1 MNRSILH
8 CDMNNFYASV
18 ECMLDPSLRKYPVAV
33 CGSVEERHGI
43 VLAKNYAAKAFDV
56 KTGDAVWQAKQKCK
70 DLVIVPPHYEEYIKY
85 SKLARSV
92 YSRFTDQVEP
102 YGIATSRG
110 TVGDDIKALQEL
122 GVEIEVET
130 STQKRFSLIGRR
142 FDLPELKTLI
152 DAVESARFIPKEKSA
167 ELVRKLGSLTSLYNT
182 SKLIRNVDVEN
193 RIKSNNEKIYYIME
207 ALNDAINDH
216 KKVSFQYFTFNV
228 RKEQKLKHDGFTY
241 VLSPYKLIWNGD
253 YYYVVGYSEK
263 HEGIGIFRVDRIA
276 RFPKIL
282 EADAVLPPKDFDI
295 NIYLNSMFRMYSGDR
310 KQIELV
316 CDNNLMDAIV
326 DKFGQEV
333 TVLANDMKSFRAIIT
348 TATGPVF
355 YSWVFGFGGHV
366 SIKAPEDVKE
376 EYTKLVLEAAE
387 AVKKTQ

>member
-1 MNRSILH
+1 MDIKAKLRP
-8 CDMNNFYASV
+8 FYVAK
-18 ECMLDPSLRKYPVAV
+18 MLFEQTDEYHYLTIAQIM
-33 CGSVEERHGI
+33 EQLE
-43 VLAKNYAAKAFDV
+43 
-56 KTGDAVWQAKQKCK
+56 K
-70 DLVIVPPHYEEYIKY
+70 D
-85 SKLARSV
+85 
-92 YSRFTDQVEP
+92 